1 MAREKPQVCV
11 WPILLAASVAG
22 LAARLAVLSEWHGW
36 PLLDVLIGD
45 GKVYHVWAGRIA
57 AGDWMGGDAVFYQA
71 PLYPYFLAVVRLVA
85 GDSLHAV
92 RLVQAVMGGISCG
105 MVGAAAG
112 RFIDRTAGWTA
123 GLMLALYPPAVFFDL
138 SVQKSALDGFLLA
151 ILLALLASA
160 PRWKRSRWWVAPGL
174 VLGLLVLAREN
185 ALVLAPAAAC
195 WAIAAGRSAP
205 TAWPVRV
212 ASLLALLLGLA
223 LPLGA
228 VAARNFAVSGEVVV
242 TTSQLGPNLYIGNH
256 AGADGTY
263 VSLRPGRGDARV
275 EADDARR
282 LAEVAMGR
290 SLSSREV
297 SRYWVDRTAEQIVAS
312 PRRWLTLVGRKAA
325 LLVNRAEVA
334 DTEDI
339 YTYADHSVLLGGV
352 LRFWHFGV
360 LFPLAALGMVLSAP
374 QWRRLWVLYA
384 LAALYAVSVIAF
396 YVVARYRYPLVPV
409 LAIFAGAAV
418 SALAQ
423 WVRSRQWSAAGWALA
438 AMVPFVFAANVRLVA
453 LGTMRAV
460 TLHNLGVALVDD
472 GRVDQGQVHLRRAI
486 ELHPTYAKAHNSLGV
501 MLARQDRLA
510 EAMDY
515 YREAVELEPGF
526 ADAHYNLGVALG
538 RSGDSEGAATAY
550 RAAAEADPLH
560 ADARTNLGVLLAA
573 RGDLEAAAAL
583 YLQALA
589 IEPRHPQAANNLGT
603 VLARQGRYN
612 EAAAQFR
619 SALQARPDYPDA
631 KRNLER
637 VQDELGRQGR

>member
-1 MAREKPQVCV
+1 MAREKPPVRV

-45 GKVYHVWAGRIA
+45 GKVYHAWAGRIA
-57 AGDWMGGDAVFYQA
+57 AGDWMGGNTVFYQA
-71 PLYPYFLAVVRLVA
+71 PLYPYFLAAVRLIV

-105 MVGAAAG
+105 LVGAAAG

-151 ILLALLASA
+151 LLLALLASA
-160 PRWKRSRWWVAPGL
+160 PMRRRPTWWLAPGL

-185 ALVLAPAAAC
+185 AMVLAPAVAA
-195 WAIAAGRSAP
+195 WALAAGRAVP
-205 TAWPVRV
+205 TAWSARA
-212 ASLLALLLGLA
+212 ASLLAVLLGLA

-228 VAARNFAVSGEVVV
+228 VAARNVALSGEVVI

-290 SLSSREV
+290 SLTSREV
-297 SRYWVDRTAEQIVAS
+297 SRYWVERTAEEIAS
-312 PRRWLTLVGRKAA
+312 SPHRWLALVGRKAA
-325 LLVNRAEVA
+325 LLVNQAEVA

-339 YTYADHSVLLGGV
+339 YTYADHSMLLGGA

-360 LFPLAALGMVLSAP
+360 VFPLAALGMVLSAP

-384 LAALYAVSVIAF
+384 MAALYAVSVIAF

-409 LAIFAGAAV
+409 LVIFAGAAL

-438 AMVPFVFAANVRLVA
+438 AMVPFALAANVRLVA
-453 LGTMRAV
+453 PGTMRAV

-472 GRVDQGQVHLRRAI
+472 GRVDQGQVYLRRAI
-486 ELHPTYAKAHNSLGV
+486 KLHPTYAKAHNSLGV
-501 MLARQDRLA
+501 TLARQGKLDA
-510 EAMDY
+510 AMDH

-526 ADAHYNLGVALG
+526 ADAHYNLGVALR
-538 RSGDSEGAATAY
+538 RSGDEAGASAAY

-560 ADARTNLGVLLAA
+560 ADARANFGVLLAA
-573 RGDLEAAAAL
+573 QGDLDAAAAL
-583 YLQALA
+583 YRQALA
-589 IEPRHPQAANNLGT
+589 IQPRHPQAANNLGT
-603 VLARQGRYN
+603 VLARQGRFI
-612 EAAAQFR
+612 EAAAQFQA
-619 SALQARPDYPDA
+619 ALDAQPDYADA
-631 KRNLER
+631 RRNLEHAR
-637 VQDELGRQGR
+637 EELRRRGR